1 MHLVERGDGTPLVLL
16 HGFGVDHRILLPLD
30 DAIAEAGPWR
40 RIYMDLPGHGLTP
53 AGHVASA
60 EDMAK
65 EVERQIDEVTGGVR
79 FAVLG
84 NSFGGM
90 IARRVAHDLEERV
103 LGLATLAGVFVAES
117 SERDLPDRALLLEN
131 EDVIEG
137 MGDAGDDFA
146 DMAVI
151 QTSEHAQAFLDHVLP
166 GLEVSDRRAMAR
178 IARRYG
184 FSREPEDVAT
194 GPFTKPALFLTG
206 RQDHVVG
213 FRDAWARH
221 EHYTRA
227 TYATLDS
234 AGHNVHLERS
244 ALARALVQ
252 DWLAR
257 MGPAAGAS

>member
-1 MHLVERGDGTPLVLL
+1 MHIVERGEGTPLVLL

-30 DAIAEAGPWR
+30 DAIAESGAWKR
-40 RIYMDLPGHGLTP
+40 VYMDLPGHGLTP

-60 EDMAK
+60 EDIVH
-65 EVERQIDEVTGGVR
+65 EVERQIDLVTDGAE

-90 IARRVAHDLEERV
+90 IARRVAHDLQERV
-103 LGLATLAGVFVAES
+103 LGLATLAGVFVAEPQA
-117 SERDLPDRALLLEN
+117 RDLPARALLLEN
-131 EDVIEG
+131 EEVIVG
-137 MGDAGDDFA
+137 MGDAGEDFA

-151 QTSEHAQAFLDHVLP
+151 QTSENAQAFLDHVMP
-166 GLEVSDRRAMAR
+166 GLEMSDRRAMAR

-184 FSREPEDVAT
+184 LAQEPEEAN
-194 GPFTKPALFLTG
+194 GAPFTRPALFLTG

-221 EHYTRA
+221 DHYTRA
-227 TYATLDS
+227 TYATLDG

-244 ALARALVQ
+244 VVTRALLQ
-252 DWLAR
+252 DWLSR
-257 MGPAAGAS
+257 VSRAAAS